1 MRFQLNEK
9 SPLFTKNALFSMNL
23 WLNFHPNYHHAF
35 SSISRVTNFWKMHL
49 IQQTT
54 IIIHGTHNLI
64 FPFET
69 DCVNLIIMAPGLQS
83 VLYWL
88 EDIIDIFQAD
98 IWNMWWI
105 LKPLDQRMFPIFLQ
119 YKQGFLSIQKAFQRP
134 RYSF

>member
-54 IIIHGTHNLI
+54 IIIHGTHNFI

-69 DCVNLIIMAPGLQS
+69 DCVKLIIINGSWLVECPILTGKYHWYFPGR
-83 VLYWL
+83 Y
-88 EDIIDIFQAD
+88 
-98 IWNMWWI
+98 
-105 LKPLDQRMFPIFLQ
+105 LKYVVYTETARSKNVSHIPAVR
-119 YKQGFLSIQKAFQRP
+119 GFLSIQIAFQRP